1 MRTIVVIPT
10 YNERDNLEELTARI
24 WQHADDAH
32 ILVVD
37 DNSPDGTGEL
47 ADTLSQAHPGRFFV
61 LHRAR
66 KEGLGPAYVAGFAA
80 SLERD
85 YETILQMDGDL
96 SHAPCFLPA
105 LRERGRRCDLVVGSR
120 YVQGINVVN
129 WDFKRLLL
137 SKLASQY
144 ARFVLRLPVT
154 DPTSGF
160 KCWRS
165 SALRALQLQQAVANG
180 YLFQIETTYKAL
192 RSGATIEELPI
203 IFYERKLGSSK
214 MNWSIIFEAIFG
226 VLRLRFFPS
235 SGPTSL

>member
-24 WQHADDAH
+24 WQHAADAD

-37 DNSPDGTGEL
+37 DNSPDGTGRL
-47 ADTLSQAHPGRFFV
+47 ADTLSQTHPGRFFV

-66 KEGLGPAYVAGFAA
+66 KQGLGPAYVAGFAVA
-80 SLERD
+80 LERE
-85 YETILQMDGDL
+85 YESILQMDGDL
-96 SHAPCFLPA
+96 SHDPCYLPS
-105 LRERGRRCDLVVGSR
+105 LRERGRHCDLVVGSR

-144 ARFVLRLPVT
+144 ARFVLCLPVT

-165 SALRALQLQQAVANG
+165 AALRALHLQQAVANG
-180 YLFQIETTYKAL
+180 YLFQIETTYKAF
-192 RSGATIEELPI
+192 RGGATIEELPI
-203 IFYERKLGSSK
+203 IFYERKLGRSK

-235 SGPTSL
+235 SRPTSV